1 MLQCVHSDLQTTL
14 YHSYALASYCCVYV
28 ARILHENYILA
39 YGTAE
44 MGKNLVMGNSS
55 KKNMILFSEIQCQ
68 KRFGSIQFTAAIEL

>member
-1 MLQCVHSDLQTTL
+1 
-14 YHSYALASYCCVYV
+14 V

-44 MGKNLVMGNSS
+44 IGKNLVMGNSS